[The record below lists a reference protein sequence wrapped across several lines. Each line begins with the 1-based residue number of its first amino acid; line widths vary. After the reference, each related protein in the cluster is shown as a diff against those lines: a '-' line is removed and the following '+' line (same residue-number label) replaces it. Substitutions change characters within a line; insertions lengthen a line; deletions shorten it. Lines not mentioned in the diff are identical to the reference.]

1 MTDHRGASPPENPPR
16 TSDERA
22 DRRAH
27 LAIAGLIA
35 FGVLLRLLTLRS
47 PGFPTDV
54 GTFQA
59 WAEQMV
65 RVGPGGFYAPD
76 YFSDYPPA
84 YLYVLWSFG
93 AVFDGELL
101 RLAVKAASIP
111 ADIAIAIG
119 AALLAWRHAGRG
131 SAILAAGLWSL
142 QPGVIFAGPYW
153 GQIDAVGALPL
164 FAALVAAGR
173 GRWATAGALA
183 ALAAMVKPQFG
194 IGAVVITAGVLIELI
209 RYGRWQG
216 LVRVGVAGVVTA
228 LALGAPFR
236 AGPAELFDLVKKAAE
251 TYPYTSL
258 YAFNLWSIVGDF
270 WEPDNAF
277 VIYGVLLLAAGLLLS
292 CAPLWRR
299 RDTATFLAAGA
310 IAACAF
316 YFLPTRAHERYLFPA
331 FVLLLPLAAVRARI
345 LWPYVVLSLG
355 FALSLYFAFTR
366 YGQNELKSP
375 EWLETT
381 LFSRNGQIL
390 IALVMLGTA
399 GLIAWRLVRG
409 EARLEPSRAVTRPR
423 TPVLAE
429 PRAAWRLPAALA
441 RGRAPTRRDLS
452 IALLVALA
460 VLLTRGYRLDHPRDM
475 YFDEVYHART
485 AFELLAQ
492 RDPYE
497 WTHPHLAK
505 EVMAL
510 GILAFGDD
518 RVVARESL
526 PGPNIVA
533 FAVGADGTR
542 AFATSD
548 GDIALRPRA
557 GTVRSLVKG
566 ASGLRALILDGERIF
581 WVTDT
586 ELFENPVTEPPSNFQ
601 IPRAK
606 LPVSGPV
613 TSLLMSGGRVVVAT
627 ESGLAIY
634 TAIDAEPVT
643 SQLGGVAVT
652 TNKEGTELY
661 VLDARGDVR
670 IVDPAT
676 GRETR
681 QLPGGGP
688 GRAIAY
694 AQAPNRLF
702 VARTDVPTLDV
713 YELPNGQRQSVPLA
727 NASTGAFSSG
737 ATALTL
743 VPRTQFLYALAEG
756 RLVVVEV
763 HGASPFAA
771 IPVSGSLVG
780 VDNDEDKLLVA
791 GSAGVER
798 IETGRHALAWRL
810 PGVVLGATLAFFLV
824 LLARRLFASPV
835 VGWLIGAAVL
845 LDGSMF
851 AQARIGMNDIYVTT
865 FIVVAWYFIVA
876 AHQGAGAPGAG
887 APVSEPGRAWSDP
900 PRAWRRSAAVNLLIA
915 GVMLGLG
922 VASKWAAVYTL
933 GGVFVLSVGMTAFA
947 YERGRPGT
955 GGALD
960 LLAGRGRNAA
970 LLFASFAVIP
980 LVIYLG
986 SYASWFGG
994 PTAPYGWNLWE
1005 LTQQMYWYHS
1015 SLTAP
1020 HCAGSPWW
1028 SWPLDLKPVYWY
1040 FGASTGGTNGYIY
1053 DAGNIVLFWAAL
1065 PAAALTVALAIRT
1078 RSPSLGVVSLAMLTQ
1093 YVAWIPIS
1101 RVLFFY
1107 HFFTV
1112 LPFYLLCLAAML
1124 AALWERRRK
1133 AVLVFLGAAAA
1144 AFAIFYPY
1152 VSGLPIPGELGS
1164 IYEILPTWHY
1174 DPAFYPTE
1182 SCPTP
1187 VNASSLT
1194 AATVAGA
1201 WIIEG
1206 AVCVAAVAVAIGAP
1220 VARRLLDRFGL

>member
-1 MTDHRGASPPENPPR
+1 MSRFIAGGQ
-16 TSDERA
+16 A

-27 LAIAGLIA
+27 LAIAGLITL
-35 FGVLLRLLTLRS
+35 GVALRLLTLRS
-47 PGFPTDV
+47 PGFPSDV

-65 RVGPGGFYAPD
+65 RVGPGAFYAPE
-76 YFSDYPPA
+76 YFVDYPPG
-84 YLYVLWSFG
+84 YLYVLWLLG
-93 AVFDGELL
+93 ALFDGELL
-101 RLAVKAASIP
+101 RLAVKAASVP

-119 AALLAWRHAGRG
+119 AAMLAWRHGGRW
-131 SAILAAGLWSL
+131 SATLAAGLWSL
-142 QPGVIFAGPYW
+142 HPGAIFAGPYW
-153 GQIDAVGALPL
+153 GQIDAVGSLPL

-173 GRWATAGALA
+173 GRWATAGVLA
-183 ALAAMVKPQFG
+183 ALAALVKPQFG
-194 IGAVVITAGVLIELI
+194 IGAVLITAGALIEFV
-209 RYGRWQG
+209 RYRRWQP
-216 LVRVGVAGVVTA
+216 LVRVGLPGVLTA
-228 LALGAPFR
+228 LALGAPFG
-236 AGPAELFDLVKKAAE
+236 AGLAQLVDLVRKASE

-258 YAFNLWSIVGDF
+258 YAFNVWSIVGDF
-270 WEPDNAF
+270 WQPDGPF
-277 VIYGVLLLAAGLLLS
+277 VVYGIVLLALGLLLS
-292 CAPLWRR
+292 CALLWGR

-331 FVLLLPLAAVRARI
+331 FVLLLPLVAVRARL
-345 LWPYVVLSLG
+345 LWPYVVLSFT

-366 YGQNELKSP
+366 YGQNDLKAP
-375 EWLETT
+375 DWLETS
-381 LFSRNGQIL
+381 LFSRGGPIL
-390 IALVMLGTA
+390 IAVVMLGTA

-409 EARLEPSRAVTRPR
+409 EARLERSLHVAAPRASP
-423 TPVLAE
+423 PAE
-429 PRAAWRLPAALA
+429 PRAAWRLPTALA
-441 RGRAPTRRDLS
+441 RGRAPTRRDIS
-452 IALLVALA
+452 VALLVALA
-460 VLLTRGYRLDHPRDM
+460 ILLTRGYRLDHPRDM

-510 GILAFGDD
+510 GIIAFGDD
-518 RVVARESL
+518 RVVGRETLRS
-526 PGPNIVA
+526 GVVA

-548 GDIALRPRA
+548 GEITLRARDGA
-557 GTVRSLVKG
+557 DRSLVKG
-566 ASGLRALILDGERIF
+566 TGDLRALVLDGERIF

-586 ELFENPVTEPPSNFQ
+586 ELFESPLTEPPSNFEV
-601 IPRAK
+601 PRDK
-606 LPVSGPV
+606 LLIGGRI
-613 TSLLMSGGRVVVAT
+613 TSLLVSGNRVVVAT
-627 ESGLAIY
+627 ETGLAIY
-634 TAIDAEPVT
+634 TAIGIEPLT
-643 SQLGGVAVT
+643 LQQGGVAVT
-652 TNKEGTELY
+652 TNKDGTELY

-670 IVDPAT
+670 VVDPAT
-676 GRETR
+676 GKETR
-681 QLPGGGP
+681 QLQGGGP

-702 VARTDVPTLDV
+702 VARADAPTLDV
-713 YELPNGQRQSVPLA
+713 YELPNGQRQSVSLA
-727 NASTGAFSSG
+727 NARTGAFSAG

-763 HGASPFAA
+763 HGASPFVA
-771 IPVSGSLVG
+771 IPVSGSLLG
-780 VDNDEDKLLVA
+780 IDNDDDKLLVA
-791 GSAGVER
+791 GSGGVER
-798 IETGRHALAWRL
+798 VETGRHALAWRL
-810 PGVVLGATLAFFLV
+810 PGVVLGALLAFFLV
-824 LLARRLFASPV
+824 LLSRRLFASPV
-835 VGWLIGAAVL
+835 IGWLIGAAVL

-865 FIVVAWYFIVA
+865 FIVAAWYFIVA
-876 AHQGAGAPGAG
+876 AHQP
-887 APVSEPGRAWSDP
+887 
-900 PRAWRRSAAVNLLIA
+900 RRSAAVDLLIA
-915 GVMLGLG
+915 GALLGLG
-922 VASKWAAVYTL
+922 IASKWAAVYTL

-955 GGALD
+955 GGPLD

-970 LLFASFAVIP
+970 LLFVSFAVIP
-980 LVIYLG
+980 LLIYLG
-986 SYASWFGG
+986 SYIPWFGG

-1040 FGASTGGTNGYIY
+1040 FGQSTGGTNGYIY
-1053 DAGNIVLFWAAL
+1053 DAGNILLYWAAL

-1078 RSPSLGVVSLAMLTQ
+1078 RSWSLGVLSLAMLTQ
-1093 YVAWIPIS
+1093 YIAWIPIS

-1112 LPFYLLCLAAML
+1112 LPFYLLCLSAVL
-1124 AALWERRRK
+1124 AVLWERRRK
-1133 AVLVFLGAAAA
+1133 GVLVFFGVAAAV
-1144 AFAIFYPY
+1144 FVIFYPY

-1174 DPAFYPTE
+1174 DPTFYPTE

-1187 VNASSLT
+1187 VSANPLT
-1194 AATVAGA
+1194 VATIAGA

-1206 AVCVAAVAVAIGAP
+1206 AVFIGAVAVAIGAP
-1220 VARRLLDRFGL
+1220 AARRLLERFGI

>member
-1 MTDHRGASPPENPPR
+1 MSRRSVAGGEPPATPLQ
-16 TSDERA
+16 A

-27 LAIAGLIA
+27 LAIAGLITL
-35 FGVLLRLLTLRS
+35 GVALRLLTLRS
-47 PGFPTDV
+47 PGFPSDV

-65 RVGPGGFYAPD
+65 RVGPGAFYAPE
-76 YFSDYPPA
+76 YFVDYPPG
-84 YLYVLWSFG
+84 YLYVLWLLG
-93 AVFDGELL
+93 ALFDGELL

-111 ADIAIAIG
+111 ADIAIATG
-119 AALLAWRHAGRG
+119 AAMLAWRHGGRW
-131 SAILAAGLWSL
+131 SATLAAGLWSL
-142 QPGVIFAGPYW
+142 HPGAIFAGPYW
-153 GQIDAVGALPL
+153 GQIDAVGSLPL

-183 ALAAMVKPQFG
+183 AIAAMVKPQFG
-194 IGAVVITAGVLIELI
+194 IGAILITAGVLIEFM
-209 RYGRWQG
+209 RYGRWQPF
-216 LVRVGVAGVVTA
+216 LRVGLAGVLTA
-228 LALGAPFR
+228 LVLAAPFR
-236 AGPAELFDLVKKAAE
+236 AGVVELITLVRKAAE

-258 YAFNLWSIVGDF
+258 YAFNVWSIVGDF
-270 WEPDNAF
+270 WEPDDQF
-277 VIYGVLLLAAGLLLS
+277 LVLGIVLLALGLFLS
-292 CAPLWRR
+292 CALLWGR

-331 FVLLLPLAAVRARI
+331 FVLLLPLAAVRARL
-345 LWPYVVLSLG
+345 LWPYVALSFT

-366 YGQNELKSP
+366 YAQNDLKSP
-375 EWLETT
+375 DWLETT
-381 LFSRNGQIL
+381 LFSRGGQNL
-390 IALVMLGTA
+390 IAVVMLATA
-399 GLIAWRLVRG
+399 GLIVWRLVRG
-409 EARLEPSRAVTRPR
+409 EARLQGSFAQTAKARPS
-423 TPVLAE
+423 AE
-429 PRAAWRLPAALA
+429 PRPAWRLPAALA
-441 RGRAPTRRDLS
+441 RGRAPTRRDLTV
-452 IALLVALA
+452 ALLVALA

-510 GILAFGDD
+510 GIVAFGDD
-518 RVVARESL
+518 RVVAREAL
-526 PGPNIVA
+526 PGANVVA
-533 FAVGADGTR
+533 FAVGHDGTR
-542 AFATSD
+542 AFATSN
-548 GDIALRPRA
+548 GEIALRSRDA
-557 GTVRSLVKG
+557 AVHRSAVIG
-566 ASGLRALILDGERIF
+566 ATGVRALLLDGERMV

-586 ELFENPVTEPPSNFQ
+586 ELFERPVAEQPSNAQ
-601 IPRAK
+601 IALAR
-606 LPVSGPV
+606 LPVGGRI
-613 TSLLMSGGRVVVAT
+613 TSLLLSGGRIVVAT

-634 TAIDAEPVT
+634 TEIDIAPLT
-643 SQLGGVAVT
+643 APLGGVAVT
-652 TNKEGTELY
+652 TNKDGSELY
-661 VLDARGDVR
+661 VLDARGEVR
-670 IVDPAT
+670 VVDPAT
-676 GRETR
+676 GKETR
-681 QLPGGGP
+681 QLQGGGP

-702 VARTDVPTLDV
+702 VARADAPTLDV
-713 YELPNGQRQSVPLA
+713 YELPSGQRQSVSLA
-727 NASTGAFSSG
+727 NARTGAYSSG

-763 HGASPFAA
+763 HGASPYTA
-771 IPVSGSLVG
+771 IPVSGSLLAI
-780 VDNDEDKLLVA
+780 DNDDDKLLVA
-791 GSAGVER
+791 GTGGVER
-798 IETGRHALAWRL
+798 VETGRHALAWRL
-810 PGVVLGATLAFFLV
+810 PGVVLGAVLAFFLV
-824 LLARRLFASPV
+824 LLSRRLFASPV
-835 VGWLIGAAVL
+835 IGWLVGAAVL

-865 FIVVAWYFIVA
+865 FIVAAWYFIVA
-876 AHQGAGAPGAG
+876 AHAP
-887 APVSEPGRAWSDP
+887 
-900 PRAWRRSAAVNLLIA
+900 RRWAVVDLVIA
-915 GVMLGLG
+915 GVLLGLG

-933 GGVFVLSVGMTAFA
+933 GGVFVLSVAMTAFA

-955 GGALD
+955 GGPLD

-970 LLFASFAVIP
+970 RLFACFALIP
-980 LVIYLG
+980 LAVYLG
-986 SYASWFGG
+986 SYIPHFGG

-1005 LTQQMYWYHS
+1005 LTQQMFWYHS

-1040 FGASTGGTNGYIY
+1040 FGQSTGGTNGYIY
-1053 DAGNIVLFWAAL
+1053 DAGNIVLYWAAL

-1078 RSPSLGVVSLAMLTQ
+1078 RSWSLGVLSLAMLTQ
-1093 YVAWIPIS
+1093 YIAWIPIS

-1112 LPFYLLCLAAML
+1112 LPFYLLCLSAML
-1124 AALWERRRK
+1124 AVLWERRRK
-1133 AVLVFLGAAAA
+1133 GVLVFLGLAAA
-1144 AFAIFYPY
+1144 AFVIFYPY

-1164 IYEILPTWHY
+1164 IYEVLPTWHY
-1174 DPAFYPTE
+1174 DPTFYPTE

-1187 VNASSLT
+1187 VSANPLT
-1194 AATVAGA
+1194 VATIAGA

-1206 AVCVAAVAVAIGAP
+1206 AVFIGAVAVAIGAP
-1220 VARRLLDRFGL
+1220 AARRLLERFGI

>member
-1 MTDHRGASPPENPPR
+1 MTRFIAGGEPPATPRFIAGGEPPANPQ
-16 TSDERA
+16 A

-27 LAIAGLIA
+27 LAIAGLITL
-35 FGVLLRLLTLRS
+35 GVALRLLTLRS
-47 PGFPTDV
+47 PGFPSDV

-65 RVGPGGFYAPD
+65 RVGPGAFYAPD
-76 YFSDYPPA
+76 YFVDYPPG
-84 YLYVLWSFG
+84 YLYVLWFLG
-93 AVFDGELL
+93 ALFDGELL

-111 ADIAIAIG
+111 ADVAIAIF
-119 AALLAWRHAGRG
+119 AAVIAWRHGGRW
-131 SAILAAGLWSL
+131 SATLAAGLWSL
-142 QPGVIFAGPYW
+142 HPGAIFAGPYW
-153 GQIDAVGALPL
+153 GQIDAVGSLPL

-173 GRWATAGALA
+173 GRWATAGILA
-183 ALAAMVKPQFG
+183 AVAAMVKPQFG
-194 IGAVVITAGVLIELI
+194 IGAVLLTAGVLIELV
-209 RYGRWQG
+209 RYGRWQP
-216 LVRVGVAGVVTA
+216 LVRVGIAGVVTA
-228 LALGAPFR
+228 LVLGAPFG
-236 AGPAELFDLVKKAAE
+236 AGLAQLIDLVRKASE

-258 YAFNLWSIVGDF
+258 YAFNVWSIVGDF
-270 WEPDNAF
+270 WQPDGPF
-277 VIYGVLLLAAGLLLS
+277 VVYGVPLLVAGLLLS
-292 CAPLWRR
+292 CGLLWRR

-331 FVLLLPLAAVRARI
+331 FALLLPLAAVRARL
-345 LWPYVVLSLG
+345 LWPYVILSLT

-366 YGQNELKSP
+366 YAQNDLKSP
-375 EWLETT
+375 DWLETT

-390 IALVMLGTA
+390 IALVMLGLA

-409 EARLEPSRAVTRPR
+409 EARLERSLDVA
-423 TPVLAE
+423 L
-429 PRAAWRLPAALA
+429 PRAPVPAESRVSWGLPAVLA
-441 RGRAPTRRDLS
+441 RGRAPTRRDIT

-505 EVMAL
+505 EIMAV

-518 RVVARESL
+518 RVVGREAL
-526 PGPNIVA
+526 PPNTVA

-542 AFATSD
+542 AFATSE
-548 GDIALRPRA
+548 GSITLRSRDSVA
-557 GTVRSLVKG
+557 DRSVVIG
-566 ASGLRALILDGERIF
+566 ATGARALILDGERIL

-586 ELFENPVTEPPSNFQ
+586 ELFEKPVTEQPSNAQ
-601 IPRAK
+601 IALAT
-606 LPVSGPV
+606 LPMTGRI
-613 TSLLMSGGRVVVAT
+613 TSLLMSGSRVVVAT

-634 TAIDAEPVT
+634 TAIDIAPVT
-643 SQLGGVAVT
+643 SQLSGVAVT
-652 TNKEGTELY
+652 TNKDGTELY

-670 IVDPAT
+670 VIDPAT

-681 QLPGGGP
+681 QMTGGGP

-702 VARTDVPTLDV
+702 VARADAATLDV
-713 YELPNGQRQSVPLA
+713 YEVPSGQRQSVSLA
-727 NASTGAFSSG
+727 NARTGTFSAG
-737 ATALTL
+737 ATALTV

-763 HGASPFAA
+763 HGASPFVA
-771 IPVSGSLVG
+771 IPASGSLLAI
-780 VDNDEDKLLVA
+780 DNDDDKLLVA
-791 GSAGVER
+791 GTGGIER
-798 IETGRHALAWRL
+798 VETGRHALAWRL
-810 PGVVLGATLAFFLV
+810 PGVVLGAILAFFLV
-824 LLARRLFASPV
+824 LLSRRLFASAV
-835 VGWLIGAAVL
+835 IGWLVGAAVL

-865 FIVVAWYFIVA
+865 FIVAAWYFIVA
-876 AHQGAGAPGAG
+876 AH
-887 APVSEPGRAWSDP
+887 V
-900 PRAWRRSAAVNLLIA
+900 PRRWAAVDLLIA
-915 GVMLGLG
+915 GVLLGLG

-933 GGVFVLSVGMTAFA
+933 AGVFVLSVGMTAFA

-955 GGALD
+955 GGPLD
-960 LLAGRGRNAA
+960 LLARRGRNAA
-970 LLFASFAVIP
+970 LLFLSFAVIP
-980 LVIYLG
+980 LGIYLA
-986 SYASWFGG
+986 SYIPWFGG

-1005 LTQQMYWYHS
+1005 LTQQMFWYHS

-1040 FGASTGGTNGYIY
+1040 FGQSTGGTNGYIY
-1053 DAGNIVLFWAAL
+1053 DAGNIVLYWAAL
-1065 PAAALTVALAIRT
+1065 PAAALTIALAIRT
-1078 RSPSLGVVSLAMLTQ
+1078 RSWSLGVLSLAMLTQ
-1093 YVAWIPIS
+1093 YIAWIPIS

-1124 AALWERRRK
+1124 AVLWERRRR
-1133 AVLVFLGAAAA
+1133 AVLVFFGVAAAV
-1144 AFAIFYPY
+1144 FVIFYPY

-1174 DPAFYPTE
+1174 DPTFYPTD

-1187 VNASSLT
+1187 VSANPLT
-1194 AATVAGA
+1194 VATVAGA

-1206 AVCVAAVAVAIGAP
+1206 AVLIGAVAVALGAP
-1220 VARRLLDRFGL
+1220 VARRLLDRFGI

>member
-1 MTDHRGASPPENPPR
+1 MMETEHSVRE
-16 TSDERA
+16 

-27 LAIAGLIA
+27 LAIAALIA
-35 FGVLLRLLTLRS
+35 FGVVLRLLTLRS
-47 PGFPTDV
+47 PGFPSDV

-59 WAEQMV
+59 WAEHLV
-65 RVGPGGFYAPD
+65 EVGPGRFYSPD

-84 YLYVLWSFG
+84 YLYILWFLG
-93 AVFDGELL
+93 ALFDGELL

-111 ADIAIAIG
+111 ADIAIAIV
-119 AALLAWRHAGRG
+119 AAMLAWRHAGRG
-131 SAILAAGLWSL
+131 SAILAAGLWSMS
-142 QPGVIFAGPYW
+142 PAAIFAGPYW
-153 GQIDAVGALPL
+153 GQVDAVGSLPL

-183 ALAAMVKPQFG
+183 AVAAMVKPQFG
-194 IGAVVITAGVLIELI
+194 VSVVVIGVAVLIELI
-209 RYGRWQG
+209 RSGRWQP
-216 LVRVGVAGVVTA
+216 LVRVGVSGIVTA
-228 LALGAPFR
+228 VALGVPFR
-236 AGPAELFDLVKKAAE
+236 AGPAELFDLVKKASE

-258 YAFNLWSIVGDF
+258 YAFNVWSIVGDF
-270 WEPDNAF
+270 WKPDDAF
-277 VIYGVLLLAAGLLLS
+277 VGYGAVLLAVGLLVS
-292 CAPLWRR
+292 CAPLWWR
-299 RDTATFLAAGA
+299 RDTATFLAAGTL
-310 IAACAF
+310 AAGAF
-316 YFLPTRAHERYLFPA
+316 YFLPTRAHERYLFPV
-331 FVLLLPLAAVRARI
+331 FVLLLPLAAVRARL
-345 LWPYVVLSLG
+345 LWPYVALTLG
-355 FALSLYFAFTR
+355 FALTLYFAFTR
-366 YGQNELKSP
+366 YPQNDLKSP
-375 EWLETT
+375 QWLETT
-381 LFSRNGQIL
+381 LFTRQGQIA
-390 IALVMLGTA
+390 IALFMIGTA

-409 EARLEPSRAVTRPR
+409 EARLEPSLEVAVPPTPASAETRD
-423 TPVLAE
+423 
-429 PRAAWRLPAALA
+429 AWRLPAALA
-441 RGRAPTRRDLS
+441 MGRMPTRRDLS

-505 EVMAL
+505 EIMAL
-510 GILAFGDD
+510 GIIAFGED
-518 RVVARESL
+518 RVVGRESL
-526 PGPNIVA
+526 PRANVIA
-533 FAVGADGTR
+533 FAVGPDGTR

-548 GDIALRPRA
+548 GDITLRARDTALGRD
-557 GTVRSLVKG
+557 LVIG
-566 ASGLRALILDGERIF
+566 ASGIRALVIDAQRIV

-586 ELFENPVTEPPSNFQ
+586 ELFQNPLTEAPGDSQ

-606 LPVSGPV
+606 LPITGPV
-613 TSLLMSGGRVVVAT
+613 TGLVMAGSRVVVGS
-627 ESGLAIY
+627 SGGIAIY
-634 TAIDAEPVT
+634 TSIDTAPVT
-643 SQLGGVAVT
+643 SQLGAVAMT
-652 TNKEGTELY
+652 TNVGGSELY
-661 VLDARGDVR
+661 VLDARGDVHV
-670 IVDPAT
+670 VDPAT

-688 GRAIAY
+688 SSAIAY

-702 VARTDVPTLDV
+702 VARADTAVLDV
-713 YELPNGQRQSVPLA
+713 YELPNGQRESVPLG
-727 NASTGAFSSG
+727 NARTGTFSSG
-737 ATALTL
+737 ATTL
-743 VPRTQFLYALAEG
+743 VVVPRTQFLYALVEG
-756 RLVVVEV
+756 RVVIVEV

-771 IPVSGSLVG
+771 IPVSGSLLDF
-780 VDNDEDKLLVA
+780 DNDDDKLLVA
-791 GSAGVER
+791 GAGGVER

-810 PGVVLGATLAFFLV
+810 PGVVLGAMLAFFLV

-835 VGWLIGAAVL
+835 VPWLVGAFVL
-845 LDGSMF
+845 VCGSMF
-851 AQARIGMNDIYVTT
+851 AQARIGMNDVYVGT
-865 FIVVAWYFIVA
+865 FIVAAWYFIVA
-876 AHQGAGAPGAG
+876 AHQRTAD
-887 APVSEPGRAWSDP
+887 PVTRRWS
-900 PRAWRRSAAVNLLIA
+900 ALYVVIA
-915 GVMLGLG
+915 GVLLGLG
-922 VASKWAAVYTL
+922 LASKWAAAYSL
-933 GGVFVLSVGMTAFA
+933 GGVFILSLGVTAFA

-955 GGALD
+955 GGPFD

-986 SYASWFGG
+986 SYVRWFGG

-1065 PAAALTVALAIRT
+1065 PAAALTIALAIRT
-1078 RSPSLGVVSLAMLTQ
+1078 RSWSLAIVSLAMLTQ

-1112 LPFYLLCLAAML
+1112 LPFYLLSLAAIL
-1124 AALWERRRK
+1124 GVLWDRRRK
-1133 AVLVFLGAAAA
+1133 AVLVFLGVAAA
-1144 AFAIFYPY
+1144 AFVIFYPY
-1152 VSGLPIPGELGS
+1152 VSGMPVPGEIGS

-1174 DPAFYPTE
+1174 DPTFYPTD

-1187 VNASSLT
+1187 ISANGFAT
-1194 AATVAGA
+1194 ATVIIA

-1206 AVCVAAVAVAIGAP
+1206 AVLVGGVAVALGLPI
-1220 VARRLLDRFGL
+1220 ARRYLDRLGL

>member
-1 MTDHRGASPPENPPR
+1 VTRFIAGGESPATPRSIAGGEPRATPPQ
-16 TSDERA
+16 A

-27 LAIAGLIA
+27 IAIVGLITL
-35 FGVLLRLLTLRS
+35 GVALRLLTLRS
-47 PGFPTDV
+47 PGFPSDV

-65 RVGPGGFYAPD
+65 RVGPAAFYAPD
-76 YFSDYPPA
+76 YFVDYPPG
-84 YLYVLWSFG
+84 YLYVLWFLG

-111 ADIAIAIG
+111 ADVAIAIG
-119 AALLAWRHAGRG
+119 ATMIAWRHGGRG
-131 SAILAAGLWSL
+131 SATLAAGLWSL
-142 QPGVIFAGPYW
+142 HPGAIFAGPYW
-153 GQIDAVGALPL
+153 GQVDAVGSLPL

-173 GRWATAGALA
+173 CSFATAGVLA
-183 ALAAMVKPQFG
+183 AIAAMVKPQFG
-194 IGAVVITAGVLIELI
+194 IGAILIAAGALIELI
-209 RYGRWQG
+209 RYGRWQP
-216 LVRVGVAGVVTA
+216 LARVGVAGLVTT

-236 AGPAELFDLVKKAAE
+236 AGLPELIDLVRKAAE
-251 TYPYTSL
+251 TYQYTSL
-258 YAFNLWSIVGDF
+258 YAFNVWSIVGDF
-270 WEPDNAF
+270 WQPDGPY
-277 VIYGVLLLAAGLLLS
+277 VVYGVLLLALGLLLACS
-292 CAPLWRR
+292 LLWWR

-331 FVLLLPLAAVRARI
+331 FVLLLPLAAMRARL
-345 LWPYVVLSLG
+345 LWPYIVLALT

-366 YGQNELKSP
+366 YAQNNTKP
-375 EWLETT
+375 PDWLETT

-399 GLIAWRLVRG
+399 GLIVWRLVRG
-409 EARLEPSRAVTRPR
+409 EARLEGSLAAVTAKVRPSGEAR
-423 TPVLAE
+423 Q
-429 PRAAWRLPAALA
+429 AWSLPAALA
-441 RGRAPTRRDLS
+441 RGRAPTRRDFT

-460 VLLTRGYRLDHPRDM
+460 VLLTRGYRIDHPSDM

-492 RDPYE
+492 REPYE

-510 GILAFGDD
+510 GIVALGDD
-518 RVVARESL
+518 TLVGRETL
-526 PGPNIVA
+526 PGPNVVA

-542 AFATSD
+542 AFATSS
-548 GDIALRPRA
+548 GDITLLSRDDAV
-557 GTVRSLVKG
+557 VRTAVIG
-566 ASGLRALILDGERIF
+566 ATGVRALLLDGQRIV

-586 ELFENPVTEPPSNFQ
+586 ELFEKPVLTQPSDSQ
-601 IPRAK
+601 LPRAR
-606 LPVSGPV
+606 LPITGPI

-627 ESGLAIY
+627 ETGLAIF
-634 TAIDAEPVT
+634 TAIGTEPLT
-643 SQLGGVAVT
+643 LPQGGVAVA
-652 TNKEGTELY
+652 TNKDGTELY

-670 IVDPAT
+670 VVDPAT
-676 GRETR
+676 GNETR

-694 AQAPNRLF
+694 AQAPNRVF
-702 VARTDVPTLDV
+702 VARADTPTLDY
-713 YELPNGQRQSVPLA
+713 YELPSGQRQSVSLA
-727 NASTGAFSSG
+727 NPRTGAFSSG
-737 ATALTL
+737 ATALMF

-763 HGASPFAA
+763 HGASPFGA
-771 IPVSGSLVG
+771 IRVSGSLLA
-780 VDNDEDKLLVA
+780 NDHDGHKLLVA
-791 GSAGVER
+791 GSGGVER
-798 IETGRHALAWRL
+798 IQTGRHALAWRL
-810 PGVVLGATLAFFLV
+810 PGVVLGAVLAFFLV

-835 VGWLIGAAVL
+835 VGGLAGAAAL

-865 FIVVAWYFIVA
+865 FIVAAWYFIVA
-876 AHQGAGAPGAG
+876 AH
-887 APVSEPGRAWSDP
+887 EPRRWS
-900 PRAWRRSAAVNLLIA
+900 AVDIVLA
-915 GVMLGLG
+915 GVLLGLG
-922 VASKWAAVYTL
+922 VASKWAAVYAL
-933 GGVFVLSVGMTAFA
+933 AGVFVLSVGMTAFA

-955 GGALD
+955 GGPLD
-960 LLAGRGRNAA
+960 ILAGRGRNA
-970 LLFASFAVIP
+970 LRLFLSFAVIP
-980 LVIYLG
+980 MLIYLG
-986 SYASWFGG
+986 SYYPWFGG

-1005 LTQQMYWYHS
+1005 LTQQMFWYHS

-1028 SWPLDLKPVYWY
+1028 SWPLNLKPVYWY
-1040 FGASTGGTNGYIY
+1040 FSQTSAGTNAYIY
-1053 DAGNIVLFWAAL
+1053 DAGNIVLYWAAL
-1065 PAAALTVALAIRT
+1065 PAAALTIALAIRT
-1078 RSPSLGVVSLAMLTQ
+1078 RSWSLGVLSLAMLTQ
-1093 YVAWIPIS
+1093 YLAWIPIT

-1112 LPFYLLCLAAML
+1112 LPFYLLCLAAIL
-1124 AALWERRRK
+1124 AVLWERRRR
-1133 AVLVFLGAAAA
+1133 AVLVFLGVAAA
-1144 AFAIFYPY
+1144 AFVIFYPY
-1152 VSGLPIPGELGS
+1152 VSGVPIPGELGS

-1174 DPAFYPTE
+1174 DPTFYPTE

-1187 VNASSLT
+1187 VSANPLT

-1206 AVCVAAVAVAIGAP
+1206 AVLIGAVAVALGLPA
-1220 VARRLLDRFGL
+1220 ARRFLERLGI

>member
-1 MTDHRGASPPENPPR
+1 MTQSELSVRG
-16 TSDERA
+16 

-27 LAIAGLIA
+27 LVIAGLIVL
-35 FGVLLRLLTLRS
+35 GVALRLLTLRS
-47 PGFPTDV
+47 PGFPSDV

-59 WAEQMV
+59 WAEHMV
-65 RVGPGGFYAPD
+65 QVGPGAFYAPD

-84 YLYVLWSFG
+84 YLYVLWSLG
-93 AVFDGELL
+93 VVFDGELL

-111 ADIAIAIG
+111 ADIAIATG
-119 AALLAWRHAGRG
+119 AAMLAWRHAGRG

-142 QPGVIFAGPYW
+142 SPAAIFAGPYW
-153 GQIDAVGALPL
+153 GQIDAVGSLPL

-194 IGAVVITAGVLIELI
+194 IGAVVIGAAVLIELI
-209 RYGRWQG
+209 QSRRWQP
-216 LVRVGVAGVVTA
+216 LVRVTLAGVATA
-228 LALGAPFR
+228 VALGVPFR
-236 AGPAELFDLVKKAAE
+236 AGPAELIDLVKKAAE

-258 YAFNLWSIVGDF
+258 YAFNVWSIVGDF
-270 WEPDNAF
+270 WKPDDAF
-277 VIYGVLLLAAGLLLS
+277 VGYSLLLVVVGLLLS
-292 CAPLWRR
+292 CATLWWR
-299 RDTATFLAAGA
+299 RDTATLLAAGTL
-310 IAACAF
+310 AACAF

-331 FVLLLPLAAVRARI
+331 LVLLIPLAAVRARL
-345 LWPYVVLSLG
+345 LWPYVALTLG
-355 FALSLYFAFTR
+355 FALTLYFAFTR
-366 YGQNELKSP
+366 YAQNDLKSP
-375 EWLETT
+375 PWLETS
-381 LFSRNGQIL
+381 LFSRNGQIA
-390 IALVMLGTA
+390 IALFMIGTA
-399 GLIAWRLVRG
+399 GLVAWRLVRG
-409 EARLEPSRAVTRPR
+409 EARLEPSQSVALAS
-423 TPVLAE
+423 TPAAAE

-441 RGRAPTRRDLS
+441 RGRAPTRRDVMV
-452 IALLVALA
+452 ALLVAL
-460 VLLTRGYRLDHPRDM
+460 VLLVTRGYRLDHPRDM

-492 RDPYE
+492 REPYE

-505 EVMAL
+505 EIMAL

-518 RVVARESL
+518 RVVGREPL
-526 PGPNIVA
+526 PRPNVVA
-533 FAVGADGTR
+533 FAVGPDGTR

-548 GDIALRPRA
+548 GGITLQGRDGAA
-557 GTVRSLVKG
+557 GRDLVIG
-566 ASGLRALILDGERIF
+566 ASGLRAMVLDGQRIS
-581 WVTDT
+581 WVTDA
-586 ELFENPVTEPPSNFQ
+586 ELFQQPVTEQTGSFQ
-601 IPRAK
+601 IPRTK
-606 LPVSGPV
+606 LPVSGPITGLV
-613 TSLLMSGGRVVVAT
+613 IAGGRIVVAT
-627 ESGLAIY
+627 GSGLAIY
-634 TAIDAEPVT
+634 TAIDAAPVV
-643 SQLGGVAVT
+643 SQLGAAAVT
-652 TNKEGTELY
+652 SNADGSELY

-670 IVDPAT
+670 VVDPAT
-676 GRETR
+676 GSETR

-702 VARTDVPTLDV
+702 VARADAAALDM
-713 YELPNGQRQSVPLA
+713 YELPNGQRESVTLDNPR
-727 NASTGAFSSG
+727 TGAFSSG

-756 RLVVVEV
+756 RVVVVEV

-771 IPVSGSLVG
+771 IPVSGSLLG
-780 VDNDEDKLLVA
+780 VDNDDDKLLVA
-791 GSAGVER
+791 GAGGVER

-810 PGVVLGATLAFFLV
+810 PGVASGAILAFFLV
-824 LLARRLFASPV
+824 LLSRRLFASPV
-835 VGWLIGAAVL
+835 IAWLVGAAVV
-845 LDGSMF
+845 LDGAMF
-851 AQARIGMNDIYVTT
+851 AQARIGMNDIYVTA
-865 FIVVAWYFIVA
+865 FIVAAWYFIVA
-876 AHQGAGAPGAG
+876 AHPGAGAPGAWAPGAG
-887 APVSEPGRAWSDP
+887 APVSEPGRACSEP
-900 PRAWRRSAAVNLLIA
+900 GRAWGRSAVLDIAIA
-915 GVMLGLG
+915 GVLIGLG
-922 VASKWAAVYTL
+922 VASKWAAVYAL
-933 GGVFVLSVGMTAFA
+933 GGVFVLSVGVTAFA

-955 GGALD
+955 GGPLD

-970 LLFASFAVIP
+970 LLFGAFAVIP

-986 SYASWFGG
+986 SYIRWFGG
-994 PTAPYGWNLWE
+994 PTVPYGWNLWE

-1065 PAAALTVALAIRT
+1065 PAAALTIALAIRT
-1078 RSPSLGVVSLAMLTQ
+1078 RSWSLAVVSIAMLAQ

-1133 AVLVFLGAAAA
+1133 AVLIFVGVAAA
-1144 AFAIFYPY
+1144 AFVIFYPY
-1152 VSGLPIPGELGS
+1152 VSGMPIPGELGS

-1174 DPAFYPTE
+1174 DPAFWPTD

-1187 VNASSLT
+1187 MSASVLT
-1194 AATVAGA
+1194 TATVAGA
-1201 WIIEG
+1201 WILEG
-1206 AVCVAAVAVAIGAP
+1206 LVLVGAVAVAIGAP
-1220 VARRLLDRFGL
+1220 LARRLLDRIGL